1 MQNEKCN
8 PLSIFISSPKDF
20 VFIKYFIKCLIF
32 LIMTNNIVIRKKGR
46 VAMASVPTKKII
58 NLTDSVVPQVFQL
71 IDDGIYYF
79 DKLNKHEGK
88 FCFHKDGKT
97 EVIGETD
104 GGQGFILSD
113 GKMYILDIGEYTK
126 MYRFNK
132 NNTEKIFETE
142 GIYFDLKINETGHFV
157 CLGNKENSTLINIFN
172 ENGDNLGVIKPNIL
186 FGSCI
191 NLYGDYIF
199 LGGFNFDN
207 TYRIIKMNYIGG
219 ILQQWNF
226 SIAENN
232 GFISKILNY
241 KKYIFALVTG
251 EEDNLIILDTITGEV
266 KRIVPDV
273 LGLNNLIDFQIYND
287 EIYILDENK
296 IYVWNYEDIFHIE
309 NLKKKHKSK
318 RDSVIDLYA
327 YQYLM
332 CFLTFDECKIYGF
345 ISSGIITFFVFIYIM
360 LRKADL
366 KFIKTIELLVYFY
379 WILSFLISSTIN
391 IIQCIDKSKRIEK
404 LLYVKENYNNL
415 NLFFYTFNVS
425 FTGYCLM
432 SLLLFP
438 EFNIIYSA
446 TSFVLLFISTSL
458 LNKILIKKIDKTNN
472 NIVIELLQ
480 ATDEK
485 IEGYIKHIIENLK
498 NTDSEKIL
506 IDISSEDIIKTN
518 VIEAWYTSRKAVIRQ
533 EIKYTA
539 DENKLTVVLDF
550 SKRDNKYSRYSI
562 LMDYICFVKN
572 KIKIKEIKISCL
584 EGKGG
589 SYGSQ

>member
-1 MQNEKCN
+1 
-8 PLSIFISSPKDF
+8 
-20 VFIKYFIKCLIF
+20 
-32 LIMTNNIVIRKKGR
+32 
-46 VAMASVPTKKII
+46 MASVAENKII
-58 NLTDSVVPQVFQL
+58 NLKDSVVPQIFEL

-88 FCFHKDGKT
+88 FCFYKDGNT

-113 GKMYILDIGEYTK
+113 GKMYILNIGEYTS

-132 NNTEKIFETE
+132 NNKEKIFETD

-157 CLGNKENSTLINIFN
+157 CLGNKENITLIKIFN
-172 ENGDNLGVIKPNIL
+172 ENGDNLGVIQPNIL

-191 NLYGDYIF
+191 SLYGDYIF

-207 TYRIIKMNYIGG
+207 TYRIIKMNYIGK
-219 ILQQWNF
+219 ILNEWQF
-226 SIAENN
+226 SVGENN

-241 KKYIFALVTG
+241 GDYILALVTG
-251 EEDNLIILDTITGEV
+251 ETDNLIILDTTTGEV
-266 KRIVPDV
+266 KKLVPDV
-273 LGLNNLIDFQIYND
+273 LGLNNFIDFQIFND
-287 EIYILDENK
+287 EIYILDENR
-296 IYVWNYEDIFHIE
+296 IYVWNFAEIFLAE
-309 NLKKKHKSK
+309 NLKKRYKNK

-345 ISSGIITFFVFIYIM
+345 ISSGIITFFLFIYIIIRKSD
-360 LRKADL
+360 LR
-366 KFIKTIELLVYFY
+366 FIKTIELLIYFY

-415 NLFFYTFNVS
+415 NLFFYTFNIS

-446 TSFVLLFISTSL
+446 LTFIVLFTSTSL

-498 NTDSEKIL
+498 NTDSEKIM

-518 VIEAWYTSRKAVIRQ
+518 VIEAWNVSRKAVIRQ
-533 EIKYTA
+533 EVKYTA
-539 DENKLTVVLDF
+539 DANKLTVILDL

-589 SYGSQ
+589 SYGHQ